1 MNKST
6 NAPICP
12 RSLLKLDKRGKKP
25 SRKRNISEFDGKTH
39 VYKKKQRGSS
49 LVKFEKP
56 FKSLDNIPEVYSEA
70 SDENYWESSTKSNSV
85 VKLGDKKAQS
95 VTGDAQRLNKM
106 PKETKKKIT
115 KLSKTKKS
123 PQLVKNLLKDKNRR
137 VRRDPRSQGLKNYTM
152 EDDKKSTFTQK
163 KTSIISLKKKSSKIS
178 KNPNFKDSCASALK
192 RRSAYKHAS
201 ESSYSVSR
209 PGSAKRESSGNRKK
223 SSTKTPSAK
232 STFGSKKTT
241 LYLKPPKR
249 DKNVNIP
256 FGSSERATPQ
266 KSKASGSNIRN
277 LLILEKA
284 KKDKVIKPLSK
295 SISRKQSQKPSCERK
310 SASRSR
316 VTPNKAPRANSRHC
330 KFSTPSS
337 KPSCSTLTKDHKPKC
352 QISSHPKL
360 NFPASKSRYS
370 KTCSSTTVQSLVSST
385 SPLTPNSPSSK
396 HPGHTPERADSLKAY
411 ARSYTYL
418 SRKA

>member
-1 MNKST
+1 
-6 NAPICP
+6 
-12 RSLLKLDKRGKKP
+12 
-25 SRKRNISEFDGKTH
+25 
-39 VYKKKQRGSS
+39 
-49 LVKFEKP
+49 
-56 FKSLDNIPEVYSEA
+56 
-70 SDENYWESSTKSNSV
+70 
-85 VKLGDKKAQS
+85 
-95 VTGDAQRLNKM
+95 
-106 PKETKKKIT
+106 
-115 KLSKTKKS
+115 
-123 PQLVKNLLKDKNRR
+123 
-137 VRRDPRSQGLKNYTM
+137 
-152 EDDKKSTFTQK
+152 
-163 KTSIISLKKKSSKIS
+163 
-178 KNPNFKDSCASALK
+178 LK
-192 RRSAYKHAS
+192 RRSTYKQAS

-295 SISRKQSQKPSCERK
+295 SIHRKQSQKSSCERK
-310 SASRSR
+310 SVSRSR
-316 VTPNKAPRANSRHC
+316 VTPNKAPRDNSKHC
-330 KFSTPSS
+330 KFSTPPS
-337 KPSCSTLTKDHKPKC
+337 KPSSSTPTKNPTPHKDHTPKC

-370 KTCSSTTVQSLVSST
+370 KAYSSNTAQSLVSST
-385 SPLTPNSPSSK
+385 SPLTPNPPSSK
-396 HPGHTPERADSLKAY
+396 NPGHTPERADSLKAY